1 MSAVRKKKVAKLNT
15 DYSHKQEQIKQNT
28 DRKRIGLIRRLTVFG
43 VLALIIGGLMVSALI
58 TQTSAIE
65 NKKAEKVKLEQQL
78 TKLQSKQKQL
88 KDEIVKLNDDDYIK
102 KIASRDYFLSEKGE
116 IIFTVTK
123 KTKRMASLT
132 VLFLLFV

>member
-1 MSAVRKKKVAKLNT
+1 MSAVRKKKVAKINT

-88 KDEIVKLNDDDYIK
+88 KGEIVKLNDDDYIK
-102 KIASRDYFLSEKGE
+102 KIARRDYFLSEDGE
-116 IIFTVTK
+116 IIFNVK
-123 KTKRMASLT
+123 KD
-132 VLFLLFV
+132 

>member
-43 VLALIIGGLMVSALI
+43 VLALTIGGLMVSALI

-88 KDEIVKLNDDDYIK
+88 KGEIVKLNDDDYIK
-102 KIASRDYFLSEKGE
+102 KIARRDYFLSEDGE
-116 IIFTVTK
+116 IIFNVK
-123 KTKRMASLT
+123 KD
-132 VLFLLFV
+132 

>member
-1 MSAVRKKKVAKLNT
+1 M
-15 DYSHKQEQIKQNT
+15 
-28 DRKRIGLIRRLTVFG
+28 TVFG

-88 KDEIVKLNDDDYIK
+88 KGEIVKLNDDDYIK
-102 KIASRDYFLSEKGE
+102 KIARRDYFLSEDGE
-116 IIFTVTK
+116 IIFNVK
-123 KTKRMASLT
+123 KD
-132 VLFLLFV
+132 

>member
-65 NKKAEKVKLEQQL
+65 NKKSEKVKLEQQL

-88 KDEIVKLNDDDYIK
+88 KGEIVKLNDDDYIK
-102 KIASRDYFLSEKGE
+102 KIARRDYFLSEDGE
-116 IIFTVTK
+116 IIFNVK
-123 KTKRMASLT
+123 KD
-132 VLFLLFV
+132 

>member
-88 KDEIVKLNDDDYIK
+88 KSEIVKLNDDDYIK
-102 KIASRDYFLSEKGE
+102 KIARRDYFLSEDGE
-116 IIFTVTK
+116 IIFNVK
-123 KTKRMASLT
+123 KD
-132 VLFLLFV
+132 

>member
-1 MSAVRKKKVAKLNT
+1 MRYEKKKVAKLNT

-88 KDEIVKLNDDDYIK
+88 KGEIVKLNDDDYIK
-102 KIASRDYFLSEKGE
+102 KIARRDYFLSEDGE
-116 IIFTVTK
+116 IIFNVK
-123 KTKRMASLT
+123 KD
-132 VLFLLFV
+132 

>member
-15 DYSHKQEQIKQNT
+15 DYSHKQEQIKQNI

-88 KDEIVKLNDDDYIK
+88 KGEIVKLNDDDYIK
-102 KIASRDYFLSEKGE
+102 KIARRDYFLSEDGE
-116 IIFTVTK
+116 IIFNVK
-123 KTKRMASLT
+123 KD
-132 VLFLLFV
+132 

>member
-1 MSAVRKKKVAKLNT
+1 MSAVRKKQVAKLNT

-28 DRKRIGLIRRLTVFG
+28 DRKRIGLTRRLTVFG

-88 KDEIVKLNDDDYIK
+88 KGEIVKLNDDDYIK
-102 KIASRDYFLSEKGE
+102 KIARRDYFLSEDGE
-116 IIFTVTK
+116 IIFNVK
-123 KTKRMASLT
+123 KD
-132 VLFLLFV
+132 

>member
-1 MSAVRKKKVAKLNT
+1 MSAVRKKKVAKLNP

-88 KDEIVKLNDDDYIK
+88 KGEIVKLNDDDYIK
-102 KIASRDYFLSEKGE
+102 KIARRDYFLSEDGE
-116 IIFTVTK
+116 IIFNVK
-123 KTKRMASLT
+123 KD
-132 VLFLLFV
+132 

>member
-1 MSAVRKKKVAKLNT
+1 MSAVRKKKDAKLNT

-88 KDEIVKLNDDDYIK
+88 KGEIVKLNDDDYIK
-102 KIASRDYFLSEKGE
+102 KIARRDYFLSEDGE
-116 IIFTVTK
+116 IIFNVK
-123 KTKRMASLT
+123 KD
-132 VLFLLFV
+132 

>member
-1 MSAVRKKKVAKLNT
+1 MSAIRKKKVAKLNT

-88 KDEIVKLNDDDYIK
+88 KGEIVKLNDDDYIK
-102 KIASRDYFLSEKGE
+102 KIARRDYFLSEDGE
-116 IIFTVTK
+116 IIFNVK
-123 KTKRMASLT
+123 KD
-132 VLFLLFV
+132 

>member
-58 TQTSAIE
+58 TQASAIE

-88 KDEIVKLNDDDYIK
+88 KGEIVKLNDDDYIK
-102 KIASRDYFLSEKGE
+102 KIARRDYFLSEDGE
-116 IIFTVTK
+116 IIFNVK
-123 KTKRMASLT
+123 KD
-132 VLFLLFV
+132 

>member
-88 KDEIVKLNDDDYIK
+88 KGEIVKLNDDDYIK
-102 KIASRDYFLSEKGE
+102 KIARRDYFLSEDGE
-116 IIFTVTK
+116 IIFNVK
-123 KTKRMASLT
+123 KD
-132 VLFLLFV
+132 

>member
-1 MSAVRKKKVAKLNT
+1 MSAVRKKKVAMFNT

-88 KDEIVKLNDDDYIK
+88 KGEIVKLNDDDYIK
-102 KIASRDYFLSEKGE
+102 KIARRDYFLSEDGE
-116 IIFTVTK
+116 IIFNVK
-123 KTKRMASLT
+123 KD
-132 VLFLLFV
+132 

>member
-88 KDEIVKLNDDDYIK
+88 KGEIVKLNDDDYIK
-102 KIASRDYFLSEKGE
+102 KVARRDYFLSEDGE
-116 IIFTVTK
+116 IIFNVK
-123 KTKRMASLT
+123 KD
-132 VLFLLFV
+132 

>member
-1 MSAVRKKKVAKLNT
+1 MNAVRKKKVAKLNT
-15 DYSHKQEQIKQNT
+15 DYSYKQEQIKQNT

-88 KDEIVKLNDDDYIK
+88 KGEIVKLNDDDYIK
-102 KIASRDYFLSEKGE
+102 KIARRDYFLSEDGE
-116 IIFTVTK
+116 IIFNVK
-123 KTKRMASLT
+123 KD
-132 VLFLLFV
+132 

>member
-88 KDEIVKLNDDDYIK
+88 KGEIVKLNDDDYIK
-102 KIASRDYFLSEKGE
+102 NIARRDYFLSEDGE
-116 IIFTVTK
+116 IIFNVK
-123 KTKRMASLT
+123 KD
-132 VLFLLFV
+132 

>member
-1 MSAVRKKKVAKLNT
+1 MGEHFKKQEGDDWIQWVQMKKKVAKLNT

-43 VLALIIGGLMVSALI
+43 VVGLNHWWIDGISFII

-88 KDEIVKLNDDDYIK
+88 KGEIVKLNDDDYYQKDCPQRLFFIRRLGK
-102 KIASRDYFLSEKGE
+102 LSL
-116 IIFTVTK
+116 
-123 KTKRMASLT
+123 M
-132 VLFLLFV
+132 